1 MNETKARLRKELVAK
16 RDALPPGAQE
26 RFARAVV
33 AKLAALPQY
42 AAARSVLAT
51 MSIGSEWSTRPFL
64 DRARAD
70 GKAIFLPRITDARPK
85 RLQLHR
91 VADLDRDL
99 RPGVWDI
106 PEPDPARCPEG
117 EITDVDFALVPALAI
132 DAEGFRLGYGA
143 GYFDKLLAGRG
154 PKTFCVTALPSPF
167 VVARLPREP
176 HDMAIHLIVS
186 DAGAIPVKR
195 AA

>member
-33 AKLAALPQY
+33 EKLAALPQY

-70 GKAIFLPRITDARPK
+70 GKAIFLPRITDVRPK

-132 DAEGFRLGYGA
+132 DREGYRLGYGA

-154 PKTFCVTALPSPF
+154 PNTFCVTALPSPF
-167 VVARLPREP
+167 VVDLLPHEP
-176 HDMAIHLIVS
+176 HDITLHLIVS
-186 DAGAIPVKR
+186 DAGAIAVKR